1 MRLIS
6 SIAFMLVATVTLAQ
20 HAAPRQPAAPKKETN
35 AASAE
40 ATPAKD
46 TVKVKKDPRRFIPT
60 GVRFGT
66 DGLSIARNFYDDTFS
81 GWEVDADVD
90 FDRYFVALE
99 YGTWSRNLDGS
110 GNVYDNDGRYFR
122 AGIDVNFLT
131 KDPEK
136 NMFFFGMRYGR
147 STFSEHLIVNTSDP
161 DFGDI
166 IGKEYHNA
174 SINGRWYEL
183 TTGLR
188 VKMIG
193 GFWMG
198 YTARFKFGLKTT
210 ETGEM
215 IPSDVPGFGRTD
227 KPSTWGFNY
236 MLLFRIPLGKAK
248 VPTAAAPTPAAE
260 GSTPE
265 K

>member
-6 SIAFMLVATVTLAQ
+6 SIAFVLVTTFALAQ
-20 HAAPRQPAAPKKETN
+20 HAAPRQPAAPKKDKAPVAT
-35 AASAE
+35 
-40 ATPAKD
+40 ATPQKD

-66 DGLSIARNFYDDTFS
+66 DGLTIARNFYDNTFS

-90 FDRYFVALE
+90 FDRYYLALE
-99 YGTWSRNLDGS
+99 YGTWSRSFNGS

-136 NMFFFGMRYGR
+136 NMFFFGLRYGR
-147 STFSEHLIVNTSDP
+147 STFSEHLVVETSDP

-166 IGKEYHNA
+166 NDRYHNT
-174 SINGRWYEL
+174 NLHGHWYEL

-193 GFWMG
+193 SFWMG
-198 YTARFKFGLKTT
+198 YTARFKFGLKTN
-210 ETGEM
+210 EKGEM
-215 IPSDVPGFGRTD
+215 ITSDVPGFGRTD

-236 MLLFRIPLGKAK
+236 VLLFRIPLGKAN
-248 VPTAAAPTPAAE
+248 VPTVAPPTTEEE
-260 GSTPE
+260 GTKE

>member
-6 SIAFMLVATVTLAQ
+6 SIVFMLVTTVVLAQ
-20 HAAPRQPAAPKKETN
+20 HAAPRQPAAPKKDTKP
-35 AASAE
+35 AADT

-60 GVRFGT
+60 GVRVGT
-66 DGLSIARNFYDDTFS
+66 DALSIARNFYDNSFS

-90 FDRYFVALE
+90 FDRYYLALE
-99 YGTWSRNLDGS
+99 YGTWSRNFNGS
-110 GNVYDNDGRYFR
+110 GNVYDNDGNYFR

-147 STFSEHLIVNTSDP
+147 ATFSEHLDVDIDDP
-161 DFGDI
+161 DFG
-166 IGKEYHNA
+166 KFTENYHNT
-174 SINGRWYEL
+174 NLHGHWYEL

-193 GFWMG
+193 SFWMG
-198 YTARFKFGLKTT
+198 YTARFKFGLKTN
-210 ETGEM
+210 EGGM

-236 MLLFRIPLGKAK
+236 VLLFRIPLGKAK
-248 VPTAAAPTPAAE
+248 VGAVAAPTTEE
-260 GSTPE
+260 GSTKE

>member
-6 SIAFMLVATVTLAQ
+6 SIAFILVTTVAVAQ
-20 HAAPRQPAAPKKETN
+20 HAAPRQPAAPKKDTQP
-35 AASAE
+35 AAAT

-46 TVKVKKDPRRFIPT
+46 TVKIKKDPRRFIPT

-66 DGLSIARNFYDDTFS
+66 DGLSIARNFYDKSFS

-90 FDRYFVALE
+90 FDRYYLALE
-99 YGTWSRNLDGS
+99 YGSWSRNFEGS
-110 GNVYDNDGRYFR
+110 GNTYDNDGRYFR

-147 STFSEHLIVNTSDP
+147 ATFSENLDVNIEDP
-161 DFGDI
+161 DFGGFTDN
-166 IGKEYHNA
+166 YHNT
-174 SINGRWYEL
+174 NLRGHWYEL

-193 GFWMG
+193 SFWMG
-198 YTARFKFGLKTT
+198 YTARYKFGLKTN
-210 ETGEM
+210 EGEM

-236 MLLFRIPLGKAK
+236 MLLFRIPVGKAK
-248 VPTAAAPTPAAE
+248 GASVAAPPTEA
-260 GSTPE
+260 GGKKE

>member
-6 SIAFMLVATVTLAQ
+6 SIAFVLVTTIALAQ
-20 HAAPRQPAAPKKETN
+20 HAAPRQPAAPKKDKAPVAT
-35 AASAE
+35 
-40 ATPAKD
+40 ATPEKD

-60 GVRFGT
+60 GVRVGT
-66 DGLSIARNFYDDTFS
+66 DGLTIARNFYDNTFS

-90 FDRYFVALE
+90 FDRYYFALE
-99 YGTWSRNLDGS
+99 YGTWSRSFDGS

-122 AGIDVNFLT
+122 TGIDVNFLT

-136 NMFFFGMRYGR
+136 NMFFFGLRYGHA
-147 STFSEHLIVNTSDP
+147 TYSEHLTVETDDP
-161 DFGDI
+161 DFGEITDT
-166 IGKEYHNA
+166 YHNTNLRA
-174 SINGRWYEL
+174 HWYEL

-198 YTARFKFGLKTT
+198 YTARFKFGLKNND
-210 ETGEM
+210 EKGQM
-215 IPSDVPGFGRTD
+215 ITSDVPGFGRTD

-248 VPTAAAPTPAAE
+248 VATVAAPTAE
-260 GSTPE
+260 AGSTKE

>member
-6 SIAFMLVATVTLAQ
+6 SIVFVLVAIVAQAQ
-20 HAAPRQPAAPKKETN
+20 HAAPRQPAAPKKDKAPVAT
-35 AASAE
+35 
-40 ATPAKD
+40 ATPEKD

-66 DGLSIARNFYDDTFS
+66 DGLTIARNFYDNTFS

-90 FDRYFVALE
+90 FDRYFLALE
-99 YGTWSRNLDGS
+99 YGTWSRSFDGS

-122 AGIDVNFLT
+122 TGIDVNFLT

-136 NMFFFGMRYGR
+136 NMFFFGLRYGR
-147 STFSEHLIVNTSDP
+147 ATYSEHLTVDTTDP

-166 IGKEYHNA
+166 RETYHNT
-174 SINGRWYEL
+174 NLHGHWYEL

-198 YTARFKFGLKTT
+198 YTARFKFGLKTNDDG
-210 ETGEM
+210 GEM
-215 IPSDVPGFGRTD
+215 ITSDVPGFGRTD

-248 VPTAAAPTPAAE
+248 VPTAAAPTAE
-260 GSTPE
+260 KESAKE